1 MLIFLSSIT
10 DKISK
15 LARPYIHSNHKTAIY
30 VAFKSD
36 PARKYF
42 YDLYVPFLEQ
52 LGIPRQNITYFDIDV
67 EYSPEL
73 AQKALLADIVLL
85 PGGNTPNLLHRL
97 KQHELFAPLQEF
109 GQNPTKTIIGVS
121 AGGVVLGPTIKSS
134 LPISGLPDTDK
145 DPIGLITP
153 EQMQGLNLV
162 DFEFYPHFET
172 ADSKLKNAL
181 QKYVKQQNRDLYAL
195 EDSGILVVKNQQI
208 IHKEGAYLFSPSRG
222 GIEAKI

>member
-1 MLIFLSSIT
+1 MLIFLSSTT
-10 DKISK
+10 DKTAE
-15 LARPYIHSNHKTAIY
+15 LAHPYINDIHGNHKTTTYI
-30 VAFKSD
+30 AFKSD

-42 YDLYVPFLEQ
+42 YDLYIPFLEQ
-52 LGIPRQNITYFDIDV
+52 LGVARQNITYFDIDA

-73 AQKALLADIVLL
+73 AKKALLADIVLL

-97 KQHELFAPLQEF
+97 KQRELFAPLQEF
-109 GQNPTKTIIGVS
+109 EQNPTKTIIGVS

-134 LPISGLPDTDK
+134 LPISGLPDTEE
-145 DPIGLITP
+145 DPIGLITL

-195 EDSGILVVKNQQI
+195 EDSGILVVKNQRIVHQ
-208 IHKEGAYLFSPSRG
+208 EGAYLFTPTRSD
-222 GIEAKI
+222 I